1 VTNSAAARKT
11 TAMARLAAPFRP
23 RPDRRNADERAFLP
37 AAMELVETP
46 ASPTIRLTAAAI
58 CGLLAAA
65 LAWSILARID
75 TVAVAQG
82 HVIPLGQVK
91 VVQPLETS
99 AIRAIHVDDGDHVH
113 AGELLVDLDPTDL
126 HADLQSMLYDHG
138 QAALDAEVAR
148 VLLTME
154 TTTAFNAP
162 DGVDAVLAEANHAQ
176 AISEITRHLAQI
188 AQTQSEVDQ
197 RDAALEAN
205 AAQIERAKATLPLLT
220 ERHANVGTLWEK
232 RMGTRQPVL
241 DAEQQ
246 LIEKRA
252 ELKAAEA
259 STHQTHAEIRSLESK
274 QQETVAGFLA
284 AAADRRTKALQKLAS
299 LDQQITKTKARE
311 SYRHLVATVD
321 GTVQNVKIHTPGAV
335 VTTADTLMTIVPDG
349 AGIEVD
355 ALVENKDIGFVREGQ
370 QVEIKL
376 DAFPFTRYGLIN
388 GTVRKLGR
396 DSVQSAPRP
405 TAQSA
410 GGAAPSPQS
419 PSDLSY
425 PAKVTLSRDWID
437 IEGHRETIQPGMQ
450 VSAEIKTGDRRAIE
464 FLLSPVM
471 QTLKEAG
478 RER

>member
-1 VTNSAAARKT
+1 
-11 TAMARLAAPFRP
+11 
-23 RPDRRNADERAFLP
+23 
-37 AAMELVETP
+37 
-46 ASPTIRLTAAAI
+46 
-58 CGLLAAA
+58 
-65 LAWSILARID
+65 
-75 TVAVAQG
+75 
-82 HVIPLGQVK
+82 
-91 VVQPLETS
+91 
-99 AIRAIHVDDGDHVH
+99 
-113 AGELLVDLDPTDL
+113 
-126 HADLQSMLYDHG
+126 
-138 QAALDAEVAR
+138 
-148 VLLTME
+148 
-154 TTTAFNAP
+154 
-162 DGVDAVLAEANHAQ
+162 
-176 AISEITRHLAQI
+176 
-188 AQTQSEVDQ
+188 
-197 RDAALEAN
+197 
-205 AAQIERAKATLPLLT
+205 
-220 ERHANVGTLWEK
+220 
-232 RMGTRQPVL
+232 MGTRQPVL

-259 STHQTHAEIRSLESK
+259 ATHQTQAEIRSLESK

-311 SYRHLVATVD
+311 SYRHLAATVD

-376 DAFPFTRYGLIN
+376 DAFPFTRYGLIT

-405 TAQSA
+405 NAQAA
-410 GGAAPSPQS
+410 GGAAPLPQAA
-419 PSDLSY
+419 SDLSY

-437 IEGHRETIQPGMQ
+437 VDGRRETVQPGMQ

-471 QTLKEAG
+471 QTIKEAG

>member
-1 VTNSAAARKT
+1 VTSPATLRDKSSL
-11 TAMARLAAPFRP
+11 ARLAAPFR
-23 RPDRRNADERAFLP
+23 RKPDRRNADERAFLP

-46 ASPTIRLTAAAI
+46 PSPTIRLTAAAI

-75 TVAVAQG
+75 TVAVAHG
-82 HVIPLGQVK
+82 RVVPLGQVK
-91 VVQPLETS
+91 VVQALETS

-126 HADLQSMLYDHG
+126 HADLQSMRYDRG

-148 VLLTME
+148 VLLTMD
-154 TTTAFNAP
+154 TAAAFHAP
-162 DGVDAVLAEANHAQ
+162 DDIDPVLAEANHAQ
-176 AISEITRHLAQI
+176 AVSEITRHLAQI
-188 AQTQSEVDQ
+188 AQTRSEIDQ
-197 RDAALEAN
+197 RNAALEAN
-205 AAQIERAKATLPLLT
+205 AAQIERAKATLPLLS
-220 ERHANVGTLWEK
+220 ERHANVGALWEK

-241 DAEQQ
+241 DVEQQ

-259 STHQTHAEIRSLESK
+259 ATHQTLAEIRSLESK

-299 LDQQITKTKARE
+299 LDQQITKTRQRE

-349 AGIEVD
+349 TGIEVD

-370 QVEIKL
+370 PVEIKL

-388 GTVRKLGR
+388 GAVRKLGR

-405 TAQSA
+405 NPQG
-410 GGAAPSPQS
+410 GGAAVAPLPAGSE
-419 PSDLSY
+419 LSY
-425 PAKVTLSRDWID
+425 PAKVTLSRDWIEV
-437 IEGHRETIQPGMQ
+437 EGHRETVQPGMQ

-471 QTLKEAG
+471 QTIKEAG